1 MLKSAIWKRALEQSG
16 GRTPPAF
23 VSGLIHSVRQGYIC
37 GMHSHPAVEIVYH
50 ATGRGETRVAGRSIP
65 FQEGSA
71 VVYAPQ
77 EKHDQ
82 SMASDGE
89 DLCVQVA
96 LPRNVCSKL
105 ASGFFVP
112 RIGQLW
118 LIAEIQNLCRSRAQ
132 PGGLEQRVFDLRATA
147 VLLALVD
154 IATKASRE
162 DALPPSDRHVIQA
175 EEFMGEHFARI
186 ASLHE
191 VAKHVGVSHDHLRH
205 LFRKARGCSL
215 VRYLNELK
223 VSRAKI
229 LLTNS
234 PLPLKQIAATC
245 GFKDEYYF
253 SAVFRRLT
261 NLSPGLYRNKGFPAF
276 PSSSDRPLQQSSTAR
291 RTGRTRD

>member
-1 MLKSAIWKRALEQSG
+1 MLKSAIWKTALDQSAG
-16 GRTPPAF
+16 QKLPAF
-23 VSGLIHSVRQGYIC
+23 VSGLIHSVPRGYNC

-71 VVYAPQ
+71 VIYAPQ
-77 EKHDQ
+77 EIHDQ

-96 LPRNVCSKL
+96 LPGSVCRKL
-105 ASGFFVP
+105 DGGFFVP
-112 RIGQLW
+112 RIGQPW

-132 PGGLEQRVFDLRATA
+132 PGGLEQRVFDLRAAA

-162 DALPPSDRHVIQA
+162 DALPPSERHVMQA
-175 EEFMGEHFARI
+175 EQFMNEHFAGI
-186 ASLHE
+186 SSLRD
-191 VAKHVGVSHDHLRH
+191 VAEHIGISHDHLRH
-205 LFRKARGCSL
+205 IFRNARGRSL
-215 VRYLNELK
+215 VRRLNEIK
-223 VSRAKI
+223 VARAKI

-261 NLSPGLYRNKGFPAF
+261 NLSPGAYRNNGAGG
-276 PSSSDRPLQQSSTAR
+276 L
-291 RTGRTRD
+291 

>member
-1 MLKSAIWKRALEQSG
+1 
-16 GRTPPAF
+16 
-23 VSGLIHSVRQGYIC
+23 
-37 GMHSHPAVEIVYH
+37 MHSHPAVEIVYH

-71 VVYAPQ
+71 VIYAPQ
-77 EKHDQ
+77 EIHDQ

-96 LPRNVCSKL
+96 LSGRVCRKL
-105 ASGFFVP
+105 EGGFFVP
-112 RIGQLW
+112 RIGQPW

-154 IATKASRE
+154 IVTKASRE
-162 DALPPSDRHVIQA
+162 DALPPSERHVMQA
-175 EEFMGEHFARI
+175 ERFMSEHFADIR
-186 ASLHE
+186 SLRD
-191 VAKHVGVSHDHLRH
+191 VAGHVGVSHDHLRH
-205 LFRKARGCSL
+205 LFSKARGRSM
-215 VRYLNELK
+215 VRHLNEIK
-223 VSRAKI
+223 VARAKI
-229 LLTNS
+229 LLANS

-261 NLSPGLYRNKGFPAF
+261 NLSPGLYRNKGLPAC
-276 PSSSDRPLQQSSTAR
+276 PR
-291 RTGRTRD
+291 

>member
-1 MLKSAIWKRALEQSG
+1 MLNSAIWKTALDQSAG
-16 GRTPPAF
+16 QKLPAF
-23 VSGLIHSVRQGYIC
+23 VSGLIHSVRRGYNC

-71 VVYAPQ
+71 VIYAPQ
-77 EKHDQ
+77 EIHDQ

-96 LPRNVCSKL
+96 LPGSVCLKL
-105 ASGFFVP
+105 PGGFFAP
-112 RIGQLW
+112 RIGQPW

-132 PGGLEQRVFDLRATA
+132 PGGLEQRVFDLRAAA
-147 VLLALVD
+147 VLLTLVD

-162 DALPPSDRHVIQA
+162 ETLPPSERHVMQA
-175 EEFMGEHFARI
+175 EQFMSEHL
-186 ASLHE
+186 ASISSLRD
-191 VAKHVGVSHDHLRH
+191 VAEHIGVSHDHLRH
-205 LFRKARGCSL
+205 IFRKARGRSL
-215 VRYLNELK
+215 VRRLNEIK
-223 VSRAKI
+223 VARAKI
-229 LLTNS
+229 LLANS

-261 NLSPGLYRNKGFPAF
+261 NLSPGLYRNKGLSRLP
-276 PSSSDRPLQQSSTAR
+276 PLK
-291 RTGRTRD
+291 G